1 MQYKVVREKMGYY
14 CSDIVYYIAFK
25 NKWYNAWRYL
35 AEKSGKVV
43 FYDTRIAAEKHIES
57 LKRSDKQFEK
67 KIGVRTNAF
76 LVIINYLFNKHDNIN

>member
-1 MQYKVVREKMGYY
+1 MWYKVVKEEMGYY

-35 AEKSGKVV
+35 AKKSGKVV
-43 FYDTRIAAEKHIES
+43 FYDTRIAAEKHVES
-57 LKRSDKQFEK
+57 LRRSDKQFEK

-76 LVIINYLFNKHDNIN
+76 LVIINCLFNKHDNIN